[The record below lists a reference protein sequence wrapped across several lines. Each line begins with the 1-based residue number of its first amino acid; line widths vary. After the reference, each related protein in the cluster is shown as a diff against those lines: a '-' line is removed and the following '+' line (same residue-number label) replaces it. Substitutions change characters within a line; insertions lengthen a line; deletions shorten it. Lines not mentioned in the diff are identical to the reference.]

1 MVPLCIPAPVDCI
14 GSHSVTCASFGRG
27 QAGSYPSAAGW
38 FADHDGGNE
47 AADDEEGG
55 DEEQEEA
62 EEPTPEI
69 RMQSAPYDSRFP
81 STNQARHCYTR

>member
-1 MVPLCIPAPVDCI
+1 MHLGI
-14 GSHSVTCASFGRG
+14 ASSGRG
-27 QAGSYPSAAGW
+27 QAGSKPSAAGW
-38 FADHDGGNE
+38 LTDDAGDKE

-55 DEEQEEA
+55 DEEKEEA
-62 EEPTPEI
+62 EESEEPHPEI

>member
-1 MVPLCIPAPVDCI
+1 MGT
-14 GSHSVTCASFGRG
+14 GS
-27 QAGSYPSAAGW
+27 SAAGW
-38 FADHDGGNE
+38 LADHDDRSE

-55 DEEQEEA
+55 DEGTEEA
-62 EEPTPEI
+62 EEPTQEI